1 MPGWQ
6 QFYAE
11 HKGDKFEFLSVAVD
25 VQGAAKASKWH
36 NVARAQ
42 FTTVVDQ
49 EAVLGT
55 RFGVKYVPFSILIDE
70 KGKLVRG
77 PTPVNVGKEDD
88 RQEISQW
95 IETGKAPT
103 ASGGDEKG
111 GGLTPEQLTLRLR
124 LAYAAKLQAGG
135 DVQGALAQLKAA
147 RSLDQDNWL
156 IRKQIWALEHPD
168 RFYNGRVD
176 FDWQREQL
184 RREADEKRKAAR
196 EQRDNNKRD
205 NEPREEVDDL

>member
-11 HKGDKFEFLSVAVD
+11 HKSNKFEILSVAVD

-70 KGKLVRG
+70 QGKLVRG

-88 RQEISQW
+88 RKEIAQW

-103 ASGGDEKG
+103 ATGGDEKG
-111 GGLTPEQLTLRLR
+111 YALTPEQLTVQLR

-147 RSLDQDNWL
+147 RSLDQENWL
-156 IRKQIWALEHPD
+156 VRKQIWALEHPD

-184 RREADEKRKAAR
+184 KREAEEKRKAAR
-196 EQRDNNKRD
+196 ERRERDKPSG
-205 NEPREEVDDL
+205 EARE

>member
-11 HKGDKFEFLSVAVD
+11 HKSNKFEILSVAVD

-70 KGKLVRG
+70 QGKLVRG
-77 PTPVNVGKEDD
+77 PTPVNVGKEND
-88 RQEISQW
+88 RKEIVQW
-95 IETGKAPT
+95 IETGKAPP
-103 ASGGDEKG
+103 AGGGDEKG
-111 GGLTPEQLTLRLR
+111 GALTPEQLTVRLR

-135 DVQGALAQLKAA
+135 DVKGALAQLKAA
-147 RSLDQDNWL
+147 RSLYQDNWL

-184 RREADEKRKAAR
+184 KREAEAKRKATR
-196 EQRDNNKRD
+196 ERDKRSEQLGETD
-205 NEPREEVDDL
+205 PDQ

>member
-1 MPGWQ
+1 LPGWQ
-6 QFYAE
+6 RFYAE
-11 HKGDKFEFLSVAVD
+11 HKSNKFEILSVAVD

-42 FTTVVDQ
+42 YTTVVDQ

-77 PTPVNVGKEDD
+77 PTPVNVGKERD
-88 RQEISQW
+88 RNEIAQW
-95 IETGKAPT
+95 IETGKAPP
-103 ASGGDEKG
+103 AGGGDEVG
-111 GGLTPEQLTLRLR
+111 GALTPEQLTVRLR
-124 LAYAAKLQAGG
+124 LAYAAKLQEGG

-184 RREADEKRKAAR
+184 KREAEAKRKAAR
-196 EQRDNNKRD
+196 EQRDKD
-205 NEPREEVDDL
+205 SREG

>member
-1 MPGWQ
+1 LPGWQ

-11 HKGDKFEFLSVAVD
+11 HKSNKFEILSVAVD

-70 KGKLVRG
+70 QGKLVRG

-88 RQEISQW
+88 RKEIAQW

-103 ASGGDEKG
+103 ATGGDEKG
-111 GGLTPEQLTLRLR
+111 YALTPEQLTVQLR

-147 RSLDQDNWL
+147 RSLDQENWL
-156 IRKQIWALEHPD
+156 VRKQIWALEHPD

-184 RREADEKRKAAR
+184 KREAEEKRKAAR
-196 EQRDNNKRD
+196 ERRERDKPSG
-205 NEPREEVDDL
+205 EARE

>member
-6 QFYAE
+6 QFYSE
-11 HKGDKFEFLSVAVD
+11 HKSDKFEFLSVAVD

-55 RFGVKYVPFSILIDE
+55 RFGVKYVPFTILIDE
-70 KGKLVRG
+70 DGKLVRG

-88 RQEISQW
+88 CNEIVQW
-95 IETGKAPT
+95 IEAGNAPAT
-103 ASGGDEKG
+103 NESDEKSG
-111 GGLTPEQLTLRLR
+111 PLSEKQLTLQLR
-124 LAYAAKLQAGG
+124 MAYAAKLQALG
-135 DVQGALAQLKAA
+135 DVQNALMQLKAA

-184 RREADEKRKAAR
+184 KREADEKRKAAR
-196 EQRDNNKRD
+196 EQGDKDARASK
-205 NEPREEVDDL
+205 EGVVDDDS